1 VKSGVNFTGNWLRE
15 KYREFFERRGHKW
28 IPSAP
33 LVPEGDSSTLFISAG
48 MHPLVPYLL
57 GEPHPLGKRLVDW
70 QKCLRTEDIEGV
82 GDTQRHTF
90 FEMLGNWSLGDYFK
104 KEAIAWSWEFLTKEL
119 QLEPE
124 RLSVTIFAGDEN
136 APYDREAEKAWL
148 AVGVP
153 KERIFPMGKEENW
166 WEAGKT
172 GPGGPDTE
180 IWYDTGRSACGP
192 DCRPT
197 CKCGKWFEIWNNVFM
212 EYNRLADDTYQPL
225 KQKNV
230 DTGMGLERTVAVL
243 QGHYDDYRI
252 ELLWPLVEEVMRLSG
267 KDYDQDQETT
277 RQIRVIVDH
286 LRAAT
291 FVLAEEIVPSNVQH
305 GYVLR
310 RLIRRAVRFGRLL
323 GISDL
328 FTTQIA
334 EKVIEFYQEVYPE
347 LREKAEFI
355 NQELEK
361 EEKKFGQVLSRG
373 LNLLRRQL
381 EKLPSGSVLPGKI
394 VFDLYQSYG
403 FPPEMTWEEV
413 ARIKPGTKIDEA
425 EFKRLMAEHQE
436 KSRQAAKGLFRGG
449 LAEQTPETIRLH
461 TATHLL
467 QQALRQ
473 VLGGHVHQVGSAIT
487 PEKLRFDF
495 THPQKL
501 TPEEIAQVETIVN
514 QKIRE
519 DLPVTMRVMS
529 LAEAKKKGALTVS
542 GKSYPEQVKVYS
554 IGNFSIEVCGGPHV
568 KRTGELGRFKIVKE
582 EACGAGKRRIYG
594 ILEV

>member
-1 VKSGVNFTGNWLRE
+1 MAEHRFTGSWLRE
-15 KYREFFERRGHKW
+15 KYRQFFEVRGHKW

-82 GDTQRHTF
+82 GDAQKHTF

-104 KEAIAWSWEFLTKEL
+104 REAIAWSWEFLTKEL
-119 QLEPE
+119 RLEPE
-124 RLSVTIFAGDEN
+124 RLSVTIFAGDDN
-136 APYDREAEKAWL
+136 APYDQEAEEAWL
-148 AVGVP
+148 AVGMP
-153 KERIFPMGKEENW
+153 KERIFPMGREENW
-166 WEAGKT
+166 WEAGET

-180 IWYDTGRSACGP
+180 IWYDTGRPACGP
-192 DCRPT
+192 NCQPT

-212 EYNRLADDTYQPL
+212 EYNRLADGTYQPL

-243 QGHYDDYRI
+243 QGHYDNYRI
-252 ELLWPLVEEVMRLSG
+252 ELLWPLVEEVVRLSG
-267 KDYDQDQETT
+267 KNYGEDQEIA
-277 RQIRVIVDH
+277 RQIRIIVDH

-323 GISDL
+323 GMSNPFAL
-328 FTTQIA
+328 QIA
-334 EKVIEFYQEVYPE
+334 GKVIELYQEVYP
-347 LREKAEFI
+347 LLKEKAEFI
-355 NQELEK
+355 GQELEK
-361 EEKKFGQVLSRG
+361 EERRFGQVLSRG
-373 LNLLRRQL
+373 LGLLRRQL

-403 FPPEMTWEEV
+403 FPPEMTREEV
-413 ARIKPGTKIDEA
+413 ARIKPGTKIDEV
-425 EFKRLMAEHQE
+425 EFKQLMAEHQK
-436 KSRQAAKGLFRGG
+436 KSRRAAKGLFRGG

-473 VLGGHVHQVGSAIT
+473 VLGDHVHQIGSAIT

-501 TPEEIAQVETIVN
+501 MPEEIAQVEAIVN
-514 QKIRE
+514 QKIKE
-519 DLPVTMRVMS
+519 DLPVTMRIMS
-529 LAEAKKKGALTVS
+529 LAEAKKRGALTVP
-542 GKSYPEQVKVYS
+542 GKTYPEQVKVYS
-554 IGNFSIEVCGGPHV
+554 IGNFSLEVCGGPHV
-568 KRTGELGRFKIVKE
+568 KNTGELGQFKIVKE